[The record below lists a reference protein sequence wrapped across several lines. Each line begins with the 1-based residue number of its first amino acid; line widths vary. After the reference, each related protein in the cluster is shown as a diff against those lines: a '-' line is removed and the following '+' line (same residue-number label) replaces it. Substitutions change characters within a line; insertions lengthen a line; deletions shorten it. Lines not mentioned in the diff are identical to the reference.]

1 MSTFMILPTLM
12 EGVHFKCIGAF
23 KISQAGN
30 SIFSDFLAGKN
41 LFLAEGDIPVGQE
54 VMFWGGTWGRK
65 YINLQVL
72 DTKPNWS
79 LF

>member
-1 MSTFMILPTLM
+1 MILPTLM

-54 VMFWGGTWGRK
+54 VMF
-65 YINLQVL
+65 
-72 DTKPNWS
+72 
-79 LF
+79 